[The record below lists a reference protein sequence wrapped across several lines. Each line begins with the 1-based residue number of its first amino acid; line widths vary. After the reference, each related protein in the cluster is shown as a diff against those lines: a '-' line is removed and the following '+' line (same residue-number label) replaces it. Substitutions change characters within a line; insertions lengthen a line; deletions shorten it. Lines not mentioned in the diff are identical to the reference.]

1 MHSMKYTSQVRPPR
15 LSHSSPGFESG
26 ISVPS
31 GVTGLCHKDVMSCHV
46 MSCHKDNKRKIF
58 FIRFLKRVRLF
69 CILITFLYDVSVF

>member
-31 GVTGLCHKDVMSCHV
+31 GVTGLCHKDVMSCH
-46 MSCHKDNKRKIF
+46 KDNKRKIF